1 MEMGDGLAGPVFGGI
16 DVSGAIVRQDLGP
29 TAGVVMADAAIECLL
44 GIELLAEESDA
55 SLDLA
60 SAGV

>member
-1 MEMGDGLAGPVFGGI
+1 MFGGI
-16 DVSGAIVRQDLGP
+16 DVARAIVRKDLGP
-29 TAGVVMADAAIECLL
+29 TSGVVMADATIECLF

-55 SLDLA
+55 SLDLT